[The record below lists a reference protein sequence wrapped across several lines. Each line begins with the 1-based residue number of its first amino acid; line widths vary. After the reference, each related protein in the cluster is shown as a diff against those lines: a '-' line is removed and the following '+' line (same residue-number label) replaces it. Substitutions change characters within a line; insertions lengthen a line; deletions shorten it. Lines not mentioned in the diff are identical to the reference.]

1 MPFFGLN
8 IMFFGIFTLLNCQK
22 RDYRMAV
29 GGLQVG
35 LFDFRIFGTE
45 ELWSCRLFGIGELW
59 SCQIFGTEAGF
70 VKIYIPG
77 GRKKQL
83 GVLNI

>member
-1 MPFFGLN
+1 M
-8 IMFFGIFTLLNCQK
+8 IFEVSAAELVPCVYRTLRQDL
-22 RDYRMAV
+22 R
-29 GGLQVG
+29 
-35 LFDFRIFGTE
+35 
-45 ELWSCRLFGIGELW
+45 
-59 SCQIFGTEAGF
+59 FGTEAGF